1 MPEAE
6 VVRRGLARWATDAVA
21 GALQVHDP
29 RSLRRSPGGPEAL
42 RARLEGARLAEPA
55 RRGKFLW
62 LPLADADEAVVVHL
76 GMSGQILMEEPGAP
90 DQRHL
95 RLRLPVT
102 AADGAARELRFV
114 DQRIFG
120 GWWLDTLHPDDAAGG
135 EPIPATAAH
144 IALDP
149 LHPLFDADA
158 VHARLARRRSTLK
171 RALLDQSLVSGIG
184 NIYADEAL
192 WGARLH
198 PERPTERMRRADT
211 RRLMAAVQD
220 VMRRA
225 LAVGGTSFDALYVNV
240 DGRSGYFAR
249 SLDAYGRT
257 GRPCR
262 RCAEEGVESLIVR
275 EPFMNRASHRC
286 PRCQPTPR
294 RRRAASVGAAG
305 ARTMHPSER
314 RSAGSHPRT

>member
-1 MPEAE
+1 MPELPEAE
-6 VVRRGLARWATDAVA
+6 VGRRGMARWAA
-21 GALQVHDP
+21 GAAPGELEVLDP
-29 RSLRRSPGGPEAL
+29 RSVRRSPGGADAL
-42 RARLEGARLAEPA
+42 RERLAGALLAEPA

-62 LPLADADEAVVVHL
+62 LPLTGGEDAVVVHL
-76 GMSGQILMEEPGAP
+76 GMSGQVRVDDPGAP

-95 RLRLPVT
+95 HLRLPVRS
-102 AADGAARELRFV
+102 ADGSDHELRFV

-120 GWWLDTLHPDDAAGG
+120 GWWLDPVVQDPASGDAV
-135 EPIPATAAH
+135 PASAAH

-158 VHARLARRRSTLK
+158 VHRRLVRRRSTLK
-171 RALLDQSLVSGIG
+171 RALLDQTLVSGIG

-192 WGARLH
+192 WAARLH
-198 PERPTERMRRADT
+198 PERPTERMTRSQTRAV
-211 RRLMAAVQD
+211 LGAVQD

-249 SLDAYGRT
+249 SLEAYGRT

-262 RCAEEGVESLIVR
+262 RCAAEGRDAVIVR
-275 EPFMNRASHRC
+275 EPFMNRASHLC
-286 PRCQPTPR
+286 PRCQPRPR
-294 RRRAASVGAAG
+294 RA
-305 ARTMHPSER
+305 P
-314 RSAGSHPRT
+314 RSAAD

>member
-1 MPEAE
+1 MPELPEAE

-21 GALQVHDP
+21 AELKVLDP
-29 RSLRRSPGGPEAL
+29 RSLRRSPGGADAL
-42 RARLEGARLAEPA
+42 RERLRGARLAEPA

-62 LPLADADEAVVVHL
+62 LPLAEGDDAVVVHL
-76 GMSGQILMEEPGAP
+76 GMSGQILVDEPGAA

-102 AADGAARELRFV
+102 AADGSARELRFV

-120 GWWLDTLHPDDAAGG
+120 GWWLDALRPDDAAGG
-135 EPIPATAAH
+135 ERIPTTAAH

-149 LHPLFDADA
+149 LHPLFDPVA

-211 RRLMAAVQD
+211 LRLMAAVQD

-225 LAVGGTSFDALYVNV
+225 LEVGGTSFDALYVNV

-249 SLDAYGRT
+249 SLAAYGRT
-257 GRPCR
+257 GQPCR
-262 RCAEEGVESLIVR
+262 RCAAEGIDSRIVR
-275 EPFMNRASHRC
+275 EPFMNRASHLC
-286 PRCQPTPR
+286 PRCQPRPR
-294 RRRAASVGAAG
+294 RRRAAAAD
-305 ARTMHPSER
+305 A
-314 RSAGSHPRT
+314 